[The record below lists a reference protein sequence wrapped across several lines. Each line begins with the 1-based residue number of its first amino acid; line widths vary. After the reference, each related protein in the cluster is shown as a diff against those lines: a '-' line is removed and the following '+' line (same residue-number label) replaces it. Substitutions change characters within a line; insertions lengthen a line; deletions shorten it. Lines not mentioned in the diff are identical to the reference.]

1 MMHEFSKEAAVI
13 RSKKCAVHFTAAVVF
28 RESAIRAVNY
38 AETYTLGCIGHYYA
52 GFHIAVSALW
62 ITETVKAASLN
73 RIRHAAV
80 RKLVEE
86 NLKKTKRIKA
96 AFMSDYIKL
105 QEYREKSNYRFFFD
119 RKELDYSEI
128 APGLAGRTE
137 SMLNCV
143 VPYVRDRLV
152 KLDQLATIQR
162 YVGDGIGDNLIDLHV
177 SPAVRRKVL
186 DWLAG
191 QQLAT

>member
-1 MMHEFSKEAAVI
+1 MQDFSPKAAEI
-13 RSKKCAVHFTAAVVF
+13 RSRKCGVHFTAAVVF
-28 RESAIRAVNY
+28 RESAIRAVND

-62 ITETVKAASLN
+62 ITETVKPAALN

-86 NLKKTKRIKA
+86 HLKKTKRIKA
-96 AFMSDYIKL
+96 SFMSDYVKL
-105 QEYREKSNYRFFFD
+105 QEYREESNYRFFFGS
-119 RKELDYSEI
+119 KKFDYSEI

-137 SMLNCV
+137 SMLNSI
-143 VPYVRDRLV
+143 VPYVRNRLV

-191 QQLAT
+191 KQLAT